1 MSSKFSL
8 IIDFDSTIVKI
19 ETIDCLAGIVLSKS
33 KNKNELINQINK
45 ITNSAMNGEISFKQ
59 SIDQRLSLLDFNTNH
74 ISRLILEIIKNIDST
89 FVKNLDF
96 FEKYINDIY
105 IISGGFKNIII
116 PVLKSISDKHWKVF
130 ANDMVFHNEKIIGID
145 EKNILS
151 ENFGKV
157 NVVKSLNLYND
168 VIVIGDGFTDYEI
181 KKYNLADYFLCY
193 TRHVKRKKIIKYA
206 DLECY
211 DFNDVYN
218 FINEKYL

>member
-19 ETIDCLAGIVLSKS
+19 ETLDCLAGIVLSKS

-59 SIDQRLSLLDFNTNH
+59 SINQRLSLLDFNTNH
-74 ISRLILEIIKNIDST
+74 ISKLILEIIKNIDST

-96 FEKYINDIY
+96 FEKYVNDVY

-116 PVLKSISDKHWKVF
+116 PALKSISDKQWKVF
-130 ANDMVFHNEKIIGID
+130 ANDMVFQNEKIIGID
-145 EKNILS
+145 KKNILS
-151 ENFGKV
+151 KNFGKV
-157 NVVKSLNLYND
+157 NLVKSLNLNND
-168 VIVIGDGFTDYEI
+168 VIVVGDGFTDYEI
-181 KKYNLADYFLCY
+181 KKYNLANYFLCY
-193 TRHVKRKKIIKYA
+193 TRHIKRKKIIKYA

-211 DFNDVYN
+211 DFNQVKE
-218 FINEKYL
+218 FINKNYI

>member
-1 MSSKFSL
+1 MSSKFSI

-19 ETIDCLAGIVLSKS
+19 ETLDCLADIVLSKS

-45 ITNSAMNGEISFKQ
+45 ITNSAMNGEISFKK
-59 SIDQRLSLLDFNTNH
+59 SINQRLSLLDFNTNH
-74 ISRLILEIIKNIDST
+74 ISKLILEIIKNIDST

-96 FEKYINDIY
+96 FEKYINDVY

-116 PVLKSISDKHWKVF
+116 PALKSISDKQWKVF
-130 ANDMVFHNEKIIGID
+130 ANDMVFQNEKIIGID
-145 EKNILS
+145 KKNILS

-157 NVVKSLNLYND
+157 NVVKSLNLNND

-181 KKYNLADYFLCY
+181 KKYNLANYFLCY
-193 TRHVKRKKIIKYA
+193 TRHIKRKKIIKYA

-211 DFNDVYN
+211 DFNQVKE
-218 FINEKYL
+218 FINKNYI